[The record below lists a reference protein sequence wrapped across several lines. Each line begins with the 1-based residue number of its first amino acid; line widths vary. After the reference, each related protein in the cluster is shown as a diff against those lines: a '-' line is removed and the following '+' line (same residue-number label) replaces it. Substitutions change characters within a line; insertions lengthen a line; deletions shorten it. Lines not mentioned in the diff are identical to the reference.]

1 METCEHCGA
10 SYKFFER
17 LGLSRHK
24 CDQEII
30 AAQVAQ
36 REQEISKFRLAR
48 VRERQA
54 RIERFNQYT
63 RKANEQTTQED

>member
-1 METCEHCGA
+1 METCEHCGVP
-10 SYKFFER
+10 YKFFER

-24 CDQEII
+24 CDPEII